1 MPVESLRRDTSPEAK
16 RRENRFILDDDDD
29 EEEEDEDEQG
39 VGKRLGRECVM
50 LDGER
55 GREGARAMRAA
66 SE

>member
-29 EEEEDEDEQG
+29 EEEDEDDQG
-39 VGKRLGRECVM
+39 VGKRLGRESVM
-50 LDGER
+50 LDG